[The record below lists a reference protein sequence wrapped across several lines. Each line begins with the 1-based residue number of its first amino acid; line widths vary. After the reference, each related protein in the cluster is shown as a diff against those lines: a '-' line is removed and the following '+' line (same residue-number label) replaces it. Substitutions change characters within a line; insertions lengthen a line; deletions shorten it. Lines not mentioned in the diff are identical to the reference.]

1 MPKSDLIPDDD
12 YRELLENL
20 KGQIRSSQIKAAIA
34 VNHEMIRLYWHIGK
48 EILSRLQ
55 EEKPRAMVVK
65 RLAQDLKAEFPGM
78 KGFSVRN
85 LTYMR
90 TFASAYPDIELSTQ
104 QVVALIPWG
113 HNCALLDKVEVPE
126 ERIWYANKVVEH
138 GWSRAILLAQIETK
152 LYQQQEGVINNFDRT
167 LPPSQSEMA
176 TEILKDPYH
185 FDFLTI
191 AEDAKSQDV
200 KRSLAKHMRDF
211 LLELGVGFSFVRANY
226 NFDVG
231 GRDYFVDLLFYHI
244 RLRCYVV
251 IQLEMGEFQPEQS
264 GLMNFYLSAI
274 DERERLEGD
283 NPTIGIILC
292 KTKSRI
298 TAEYSL
304 RNLSNPIAVAEHR
317 LPKSGLPEVLP
328 STEELESELE
338 NAVREIGGEQQ
349 V

>member
-1 MPKSDLIPDDD
+1 MSKSDLIPEDS
-12 YRELLENL
+12 YRELLESL
-20 KGQIRSSQIKAAIA
+20 KGRIRSSQIKAAIA
-34 VNHEMIRLYWHIGK
+34 VNHEMIRLYWQIGK

-55 EEKPRAMVVK
+55 AEKPRAMVVK

-90 TFASAYPDIELSTQ
+90 TFANAYPDIESSAQ
-104 QVVALIPWG
+104 QVVASIPWG
-113 HNCALLDKVEVPE
+113 HNCALLDKVEAPE
-126 ERIWYANKVVEH
+126 ERIWYAHKIVEH
-138 GWSRAILLAQIETK
+138 GWSRAILLAQIETN
-152 LYQQQEGVINNFDRT
+152 LYQQQEGIINNFDRT
-167 LPPSQSEMA
+167 LPPPQSEMA
-176 TEILKDPYH
+176 AEVLRDPYH

-191 AEDAKSQDV
+191 AEDAKVQDIKTALV
-200 KRSLAKHMRDF
+200 KHMRDF
-211 LLELGVGFSFVRANY
+211 LLELGIGFSFVRANY
-226 NFDVG
+226 NFDIG

-274 DERERLEGD
+274 DERERIEGD
-283 NPTIGIILC
+283 NPSIGIILC
-292 KTKSRI
+292 KTKDRT

-317 LPKSGLPEVLP
+317 LPKSELPEVLP
-328 STEELESELE
+328 SPEKLESELE
-338 NAVREIGGEQQ
+338 NAAKEIKGEQES
-349 V
+349 